1 MKRTIFGLATI
12 LVVFLTVFAVL
23 VVHPLR
29 TVKAHHGCSVATLHG
44 NYGVVGSGFFTVGPG
59 TWMPANFSVLVD
71 FDGKGGFSG
80 SSFDIVDAGF
90 EYIPD
95 SFTGST
101 YTVNPDCTCTLTIPG
116 PYGPFTTAI
125 TLNGIVVDTGG
136 DEVVGSWYE
145 THESTSGSF
154 DMKKVPDSD

>member
-1 MKRTIFGLATI
+1 MWMKRTIFGLATV
-12 LVVFLTVFAVL
+12 LVVFVAVFAVL
-23 VVHPLR
+23 VLR
-29 TVKAHHGCSVATLHG
+29 PVRKVKAGHHRCSERTLSG
-44 NYGVVGSGFFTVGPG
+44 NYGLSALGIYIGYNRS
-59 TWMPANFSVLVD
+59 FSMLAT

>member
-1 MKRTIFGLATI
+1 MKRTILVLASM
-12 LVVFLTVFAVL
+12 LVVFVAV
-23 VVHPLR
+23 VPK
-29 TVKAHHGCSVATLHG
+29 VKAHTGCSDAMLNGKYALVI
-44 NYGVVGSGFFTVGPG
+44 PG
-59 TWMPANFSVLVD
+59 TYDYYYAWDFSMLAT